1 MKHLNKYKKWVQ
13 QALARIWYNFLQC
26 FVRFV
31 QRLDTGQSETFFLVR
46 IGVIET
52 LECWWGGAQEQTVIY
67 LYSECPRW
75 RRERTKPSREL
86 GQHGISWQPR
96 PERRLLG
103 SFIGKRAGS
112 WANTKVLE
120 RYTGW

>member
-1 MKHLNKYKKWVQ
+1 MGWGTRADNNLSLFGMPKMEKRAK
-13 QALARIWYNFLQC
+13 
-26 FVRFV
+26 
-31 QRLDTGQSETFFLVR
+31 ET
-46 IGVIET
+46 
-52 LECWWGGAQEQTVIY
+52 
-67 LYSECPRW
+67 
-75 RRERTKPSREL
+75 SREL
-86 GQHGISWQPR
+86 GQQGISWQPR